1 MLLQLWC
8 LDKDR
13 ATQFTNIVSAKG
25 HVLGD
30 IEPGN
35 LRSAIFPSS
44 ATCSQAVKPS
54 IPEIEIVNR
63 SLLISHIDVEGK
75 EVDGS

>member
-1 MLLQLWC
+1 M
-8 LDKDR
+8 
-13 ATQFTNIVSAKG
+13 
-25 HVLGD
+25 LGD
-30 IEPGN
+30 VEPVAGG
-35 LRSAIFPSS
+35 SALHPSS
-44 ATCSQAVKPS
+44 TTCAQAVEIS